1 MSNVELTQDL
11 TRLLL
16 LPEASNDSLRA
27 ALTGSS
33 SGPVDESIHKL
44 DLINESLAFTIE
56 NVQGG
61 SHTMKLLH
69 RHIKDTAAMQ
79 NQKHQA
85 FYRRRPKV
93 G

>member
-1 MSNVELTQDL
+1 MVLKKEL